1 MRILAQT
8 SGDFLGA
15 KYQDCG
21 GETLVR
27 AERYR
32 DKGVHQIA
40 FISVVFG
47 AEEPDE
53 ET

>member
-8 SGDFLGA
+8 SGDFFGA
-15 KYQDCG
+15 KYQDGG
-21 GETLVR
+21 GETLVCS
-27 AERYR
+27 ERYC

-47 AEEPDE
+47 TEEPDE